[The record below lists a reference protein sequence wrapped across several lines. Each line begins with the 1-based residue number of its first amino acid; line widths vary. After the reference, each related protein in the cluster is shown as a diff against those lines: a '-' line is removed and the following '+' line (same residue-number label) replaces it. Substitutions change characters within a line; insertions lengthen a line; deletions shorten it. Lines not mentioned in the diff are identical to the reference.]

1 MKGSRIVVI
10 LLVLSMVLP
19 VAVYAQHHRHSR
31 DGEIR
36 VNNETDSQVSVY
48 IWTAKYGKL
57 MWTWKQGLDG
67 FLVNKQ
73 LIRIRVSEDDEIAIS
88 DWGKTTIRE
97 IAEFREGAW
106 YISIRQARHE
116 LKRLMPIASSG
127 HGETISLDKDHIT
140 FEVPEGFKPLPEE
153 IIKIKY
159 PSSNAPKYV
168 FGNEST
174 GTTIA
179 YDVKPNDISQVKI
192 DEVRAG
198 FTEIFPKRIPG
209 LKWKEN
215 KIIELSGRKWV
226 YLELTSTAQDTDI
239 YNIMLVTGYNDQTLF
254 FNFNSTKEEFKKY
267 EKALRESIKSIKI
280 K

>member
-1 MKGSRIVVI
+1 MKGSRLVVI
-10 LLVLSMVLP
+10 LLVLSIGLP
-19 VAVYAQHHRHSR
+19 VAVYAQHHRHPR

-36 VNNETDSQVSVY
+36 VTNETDSQVSIY
-48 IWTAKYGKL
+48 IWTEKYGKL

-67 FLVNKQ
+67 FLNNKQ
-73 LIRIRVSEDDEIAIS
+73 LIRIRVSEDDEVAIS

-97 IAEFREGAW
+97 IADFREGAW
-106 YISIRQARHE
+106 YISIYQARHE
-116 LKRLMPIASSG
+116 LRRSTPSASSG
-127 HGETISLDKDHIT
+127 RGKIISLDNDRIT
-140 FEVPEGFKPLPEE
+140 FEAPEGFKPLPEE

-168 FGNEST
+168 IGNEST

-192 DEVRAG
+192 DELRAG
-198 FTEIFPKRIPG
+198 FTEMFPKRIPG

-226 YLELTSTAQDTDI
+226 YLELTSTAVDTDI
-239 YNIMLVTGYNDQTLF
+239 YNIMLVTGYKDQTLF

-267 EKALRESIKSIKI
+267 ERALRESINSIKI